1 MDLGLAHSPRALS
14 GPCTCAIVRCDS
26 HSLSWYRLKPCPDR
40 PPLGAI
46 GHAYQAPKFV
56 VRVSAL
62 TIGHACPPNDAHQ
75 DGHRNQG
82 LNMKPC
88 LRAKGCL
95 HPLWASPCSRPLHC
109 DLGGGCAFFLCLPV
123 YAICYLY
130 TTARARARSLSYSR
144 HNRGSLSL
152 AVHDVCVCVGRS
164 RVCGGGAAGAAGHPS
179 SLSRCAC
186 SRHSRSRLA
195 RSRARVCR
203 LSSLRV
209 SRLVGVQYNGQPRN
223 SQNA

>member
-95 HPLWASPCSRPLHC
+95 HPLWASPCSRPNSARREYSGLFPMQASINMTIIDHSTSNLASTWPAQNTAPPRRRKQPGYVLKPLAAVAT
-109 DLGGGCAFFLCLPV
+109 DFFHSS
-123 YAICYLY
+123 
-130 TTARARARSLSYSR
+130 RASR
-144 HNRGSLSL
+144 HCCRT
-152 AVHDVCVCVGRS
+152 VRS
-164 RVCGGGAAGAAGHPS
+164 STS
-179 SLSRCAC
+179 S
-186 SRHSRSRLA
+186 
-195 RSRARVCR
+195 
-203 LSSLRV
+203 
-209 SRLVGVQYNGQPRN
+209 RN
-223 SQNA
+223 VE

>member
-95 HPLWASPCSRPLHC
+95 HPLWASPCSRPKASFKRVVEL
-109 DLGGGCAFFLCLPV
+109 L
-123 YAICYLY
+123 YLY
-130 TTARARARSLSYSR
+130 WDRHRQRTTRGTSKRPSSYS
-144 HNRGSLSL
+144 LL
-152 AVHDVCVCVGRS
+152 ATVKYRQSTALTHELRTSS
-164 RVCGGGAAGAAGHPS
+164 RTSIAAM
-179 SLSRCAC
+179 R
-186 SRHSRSRLA
+186 
-195 RSRARVCR
+195 
-203 LSSLRV
+203 
-209 SRLVGVQYNGQPRN
+209 Q
-223 SQNA
+223 

>member
-95 HPLWASPCSRPLHC
+95 HPLWASPCSRPTP
-109 DLGGGCAFFLCLPV
+109 FSF
-123 YAICYLY
+123 CYLI
-130 TTARARARSLSYSR
+130 
-144 HNRGSLSL
+144 
-152 AVHDVCVCVGRS
+152 
-164 RVCGGGAAGAAGHPS
+164 
-179 SLSRCAC
+179 
-186 SRHSRSRLA
+186 SRLA
-195 RSRARVCR
+195 FPFSHFVF
-203 LSSLRV
+203 LFTSLRV
-209 SRLVGVQYNGQPRN
+209 RRDSAPFSRRAARAARRVTGFFGVRRDRFL
-223 SQNA
+223 

>member
-95 HPLWASPCSRPLHC
+95 HPLWASPCSRPKSVHPIIGHALSHC
-109 DLGGGCAFFLCLPV
+109 PRSIRGGV
-123 YAICYLY
+123 
-130 TTARARARSLSYSR
+130 R
-144 HNRGSLSL
+144 NVWSL
-152 AVHDVCVCVGRS
+152 ADISAHRLRAS
-164 RVCGGGAAGAAGHPS
+164 FRVYKPS
-179 SLSRCAC
+179 SPDSFGGWLSFRGRDFDVAGLRA
-186 SRHSRSRLA
+186 SIRRRIRRVA
-195 RSRARVCR
+195 REAGLEQSDSD
-203 LSSLRV
+203 SSDD
-209 SRLVGVQYNGQPRN
+209 SEDED
-223 SQNA
+223 